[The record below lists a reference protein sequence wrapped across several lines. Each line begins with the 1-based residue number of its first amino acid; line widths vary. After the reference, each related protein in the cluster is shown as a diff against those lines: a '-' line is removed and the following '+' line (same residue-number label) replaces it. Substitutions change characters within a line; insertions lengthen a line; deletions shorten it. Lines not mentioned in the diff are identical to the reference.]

1 MSIVEKGLT
10 TSGVEIDE
18 RNYPVD
24 NPSKRKFA
32 RVIKAL
38 REAESQASDEI
49 RNKDRRYV
57 EMAAEKD
64 VWMQRAL
71 QAEAKLREYA
81 MREVATDCDLNVANT
96 QRLIAA
102 AS

>member
-10 TSGVEIDE
+10 TSGVAIDE

-32 RVIKAL
+32 KVIKAL

-49 RNKDRRYV
+49 RAKDRRFV
-57 EMAAEKD
+57 QVSEERD
-64 VWMQRAL
+64 HWMQRAL
-71 QAEAKLREYA
+71 DAERKLREA
-81 MREVATDCDLNVANT
+81 ALKEVAQDCDLNIANT

>member
-1 MSIVEKGLT
+1 MSMVEKGLT

-24 NPSKRKFA
+24 SPTKRKFA
-32 RVIKAL
+32 KVIKAL
-38 REAESQASDEI
+38 REAESQASDEV
-49 RNKDRRYV
+49 RAKDRRYLDV
-57 EMAAEKD
+57 SEERDEWMRRALDAEK
-64 VWMQRAL
+64 
-71 QAEAKLREYA
+71 KLREHA
-81 MREVATDCDLNVANT
+81 LAEVAQDCGLNIANK

>member
-32 RVIKAL
+32 KVIKAL

-64 VWMQRAL
+64 EWMKRAL
-71 QAEAKLREYA
+71 EAESRLREYA
-81 MREVATDCDLNVANT
+81 MREVASECDLNIANT